1 MLLGRIAIG
10 DWLTALVGLASLV
23 RDPLFVILICHGDAS
38 NEMGDAR
45 RLTRQGVHVD
55 RIACSWLIRRF
66 IDADAV
72 IRFVPGKG
80 YVPKAGER
88 MQHLYLFPFSLS
100 LRLVTDVW
108 RPIAGGGS

>member
-80 YVPKAGER
+80 YVPKAGELR
-88 MQHLYLFPFSLS
+88 FDMFEGEFTRS
-100 LRLVTDVW
+100 LRLVMGCGA
-108 RPIAGGGS
+108 PMAGGGS